1 MEDGRWPWRLT
12 AQRYMSYASP
22 HFCDIDI
29 NFLISVFRKLF
40 ITILTS
46 GATKIHTTLQ
56 EEGLGL
62 IHKRPSCQPT
72 GTQPSPRSA
81 WVWKSAANFGLLRST
96 SALVRC
102 THWSLRANTAP
113 PHLVVTRGRSWL
125 VHRPPY
131 RPTVTRKGSMLSAA
145 LNYIPRPELVSQAM
159 KQMIVCFV
167 TPESVLVLEDT
178 VMAQTRVEMRL
189 NTHQTTDTGTSRPWA
204 TSWFSNRNPELSMN
218 IKMFSRLVV

>member
-22 HFCDIDI
+22 HVCDRDI
-29 NFLISVFRKLF
+29 NFLISVFRELF

-46 GATKIHTTLQ
+46 GATETHTTLQ
-56 EEGLGL
+56 EERLGL

-81 WVWKSAANFGLLRST
+81 WVWKSATNYGLLRST
-96 SALVRC
+96 SPLVRC
-102 THWSLRANTAP
+102 TRWSLTANTAP

-131 RPTVTRKGSMLSAA
+131 RPTVTKKGSTLSAA
-145 LNYIPRPELVSQAM
+145 LNYIPRPGITSNEANDCVYCDSRIGFGTGGYPYGTNTCGNGAKHSPDNGDRHIKVMGYILVQ
-159 KQMIVCFV
+159 
-167 TPESVLVLEDT
+167 
-178 VMAQTRVEMRL
+178 
-189 NTHQTTDTGTSRPWA
+189 
-204 TSWFSNRNPELSMN
+204 
-218 IKMFSRLVV
+218 